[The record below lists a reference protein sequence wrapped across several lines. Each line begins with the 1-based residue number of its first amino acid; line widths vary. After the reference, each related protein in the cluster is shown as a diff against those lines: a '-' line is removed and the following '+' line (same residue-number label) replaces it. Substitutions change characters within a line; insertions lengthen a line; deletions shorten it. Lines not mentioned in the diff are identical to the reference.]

1 MSDAEAIEQI
11 RLHCLEVAA
20 MRNQKM
26 SASAGDIVN
35 EANIYADFVQNGV
48 AKSNRSVKK

>member
-1 MSDAEAIEQI
+1 MTDQEALENV

-20 MRNQKM
+20 MRNQKL

-35 EANIYADFVQNGV
+35 EANVYAQFVQNGV
-48 AKSNRSVKK
+48 AKSKQPVKT